1 MKMDTIDELWE
12 VMGSSDARQ
21 AHSAFRQLA
30 VLTAE
35 APVLSDYADELIA
48 MLDAKSS
55 YVRARAFLLLVGQ
68 MRWIDDECT
77 AADLFSRMAPCL
89 HDSKP
94 TVVRQCVQ
102 AMPELCD
109 ISPSLACY
117 IVRELES
124 VNPGVYRDSMAPLIA
139 SDVAEALARIRER
152 GSNEARS
159 GHCE

>member
-1 MKMDTIDELWE
+1 MSSVDELWD

-30 VLTAE
+30 VLAAE

-55 YVRARAFLLLVGQ
+55 YVRTRAFLLLAGQ
-68 MRWIDDECT
+68 MRWVDDEFV
-77 AADLFSRMAPCL
+77 AADLFSKMAPCL

-102 AMPELCD
+102 AMPMMCD
-109 ISPSLACY
+109 ISPSLACH
-117 IVRELES
+117 IVRELER

-139 SDVAEALARIRER
+139 KDVAEALAKIRER
-152 GSNEARS
+152 GSNESRL
-159 GHCE
+159 GYCE